1 MLYKKVHRQFIRQF
15 RRGRKFKIDDEEEI
29 RKILKE
35 PYIEKVNIGVG
46 LLIFIVI
53 DCGDV
58 EPSWNIILDK
68 TGRVYDNRV
77 TWLD

>member
-35 PYIEKVNIGVG
+35 PYIERVNIGVG
-46 LLIFIVI
+46 LLIFIVT
-53 DCGDV
+53 DCGGV
-58 EPSWNIILDK
+58 EPYWNPILDK

-77 TWLD
+77 IWLD